1 MVMGIGSNW
10 VELGRG
16 LMGMGYVLVRKWM
29 EKERENVTW
38 AWAEGLDLEKRIIK
52 TIVKIINNDN

>member
-10 VELGRG
+10 VGLGRW
-16 LMGMGYVLVRKWM
+16 LMGYVLDRKWM

-38 AWAEGLDLEKRIIK
+38 AWVEGLDLDIRIIK
-52 TIVKIINNDN
+52 VIVKLINNDN